1 MIYAFG
7 QYELDTRVYELRR
20 AGAVRPVEPQ
30 VFDVL
35 VYLVRNRDRVVSKE
49 ELLENLWPDR
59 FVSET
64 TLTSRLKEA
73 RKAVGDSG
81 EKQSVIRTQRGRGYR
96 FVATGLEG
104 ARGTAQALEA
114 PGGRGAR
121 RRLRLRCRSPPI
133 RPRGRSVPSSSRHA
147 RASSAGRWRWSA
159 CRRFSA
165 ARSAGNA
172 RSRSSPAK
180 RESGKR
186 RW

>member
-96 FVATGLEG
+96 FVATVVEG
-104 ARGTAQALEA
+104 DRGTAQAL
-114 PGGRGAR
+114 GAATAT
-121 RRLRLRCRSPPI
+121 PP
-133 RPRGRSVPSSSRHA
+133 VPEPA
-147 RASSAGRWRWSA
+147 D
-159 CRRFSA
+159 
-165 ARSAGNA
+165 
-172 RSRSSPAK
+172 SPAPAASPEFQPAPPGFVG
-180 RESGKR
+180 RQM
-186 RW
+186 